1 MIILSDAYTKS
12 NYFIL
17 TIKSTRYV
25 LSSTIKLHSTY
36 SLNTLYSYIWK
47 SNMNTWLC
55 FSKWKITSLSTFLVV
70 KCLIMCY
77 SISLTPSKFCSNKQ
91 KLFRM
96 HTTRKQRYPA
106 SQLLT
111 WDLRMPANLRC
122 MTRLQR
128 HPTWDPLFLRTSR
141 MGFSTRL

>member
-1 MIILSDAYTKS
+1 
-12 NYFIL
+12 
-17 TIKSTRYV
+17 
-25 LSSTIKLHSTY
+25 
-36 SLNTLYSYIWK
+36 
-47 SNMNTWLC
+47 
-55 FSKWKITSLSTFLVV
+55 
-70 KCLIMCY
+70 MCY

-128 HPTWDPLFLRTSR
+128 HPTGTLFWDPLFLIFLFACCLLGYSLPLGHICPIGRAPSQ
-141 MGFSTRL
+141 SWQSSPWRLLVVEQLLSCCTHWIVMAHLPYCAWGENL